1 MDILLKSKPIKIT
14 AIKRKTQA
22 KMLCNLVV
30 GDIIQLS
37 IKASRAG
44 SNKGTYASYITVE
57 HLKTGD
63 KTGFSFNQISTLY
76 NAFELEEIEQSLWDI
91 LLQHSRDCTKEEN
104 EEIEKH
110 YDSISTTVDGGDFC
124 NNWTTC
130 DVKDLEKGL

>member
-14 AIKRKTQA
+14 SIKRKTQA

-44 SNKGTYASYITVE
+44 SNKGTYASHVTVE

-76 NAFELEEIEQSLWDI
+76 NAFELEEVEENFLD
-91 LLQHSRDCTKEEN
+91 LLVQHSRDCTKEEN
-104 EEIEKH
+104 EEIQRH
-110 YDSISTTVDGGDFC
+110 YDSISTPVEGGDFW